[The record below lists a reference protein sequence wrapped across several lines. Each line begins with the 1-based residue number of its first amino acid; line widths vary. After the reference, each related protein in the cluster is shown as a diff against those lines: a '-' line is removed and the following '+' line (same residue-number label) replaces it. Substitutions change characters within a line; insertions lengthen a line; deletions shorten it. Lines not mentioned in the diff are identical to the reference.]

1 MQVCTYTY
9 ICVYVCMCI
18 YMYINKYVSCNRLV
32 CKLYSILIDKKNN
45 GEITFISDGVFKR
58 KDLMEK

>member
-1 MQVCTYTY
+1 
-9 ICVYVCMCI
+9 MCI